1 MTAAAVLSA
10 LTLSPLDAKL
20 STDGEPAPAQSL
32 SAFAEDISPVT
43 AAGYTVPDSESSAAD
58 NADNI
63 AQGGDN
69 KDNNKHFDNSES
81 GIMGMAEDSSSV
93 PGLPPPSEESSAE
106 SGNSPETETA
116 DTPSDADTFPEES
129 SRSDGDGN
137 PDVPRDDRTDHI
149 SDEQTS
155 SADDSNESTAEKSSV
170 RTETVSRDE
179 QIITNDGNVTDT
191 AGKQTF
197 PDGTTSERLFDT
209 DINDGGHYSAPEL
222 IFTITH
228 LDPEL
233 TLRQTEVRL
242 NGVTQSFGNR
252 VFLSAENGGVNV
264 IYISVSYTAQD
275 GSVVTGYREYTVT
288 LDSDSSQNTDSK
300 PETAPRLVT
309 DLTDHSRTDPQY
321 SFTAFLDG
329 NADDMRLDVLLN
341 GEQLGGSGGHFSC
354 TLTSGENVISL
365 RGGYS
370 LDGVRTEINESFT
383 VTLQPDGEAPFLDY
397 ENVPTETRS
406 RFYTLDLIGRDSDG
420 ERIHGGG
427 LNVVLNGSRL
437 VNRWNGEYTSYLLE
451 LAAGENTLDIRV
463 TDRDGRFAD
472 YSYVITCLAGEDGEV
487 IGRASMS
494 VDCAVLGLGELCL
507 TDIDIVQG
515 ESAARAIISALEES
529 GFTVG
534 YSGDPDS
541 GCYLYSISGEGI
553 AEGAAI
559 PDRLR
564 ACIEADNAVSFT
576 KPSASDCLHDRD
588 FTSGSGWMVTVN
600 GHFTSYG
607 LSDIHLQD
615 GDEVRLRF
623 TLAIGKDIG
632 DNGSGSLYDV
642 QY

>member
-20 STDGEPAPAQSL
+20 STDGEPVPAQSL

-63 AQGGDN
+63 AQSGDN

-81 GIMGMAEDSSSV
+81 GIMGAAEDSSSV

-106 SGNSPETETA
+106 SDNSPETGSA
-116 DTPSDADTFPEES
+116 DTPSDADTFSEES

-137 PDVPRDDRTDHI
+137 PDDPHDDQTDSSDHTA
-149 SDEQTS
+149 DEQTS
-155 SADDSNESTAEKSSV
+155 PADESSV
-170 RTETVSRDE
+170 SSAPDESVSHAETIVTD
-179 QIITNDGNVTDT
+179 DGSVTDT

-197 PDGTTSERLFDT
+197 PDGTASERLFDT
-209 DINDGGHYSAPEL
+209 DISDGGHYSAPEL
-222 IFTITH
+222 SFTITH
-228 LDPEL
+228 LVPEL

-242 NGVTQSFGNR
+242 NGVPQSFGNR

-264 IYISVSYTAQD
+264 IYISASYTAPD
-275 GSVVTGYREYTVT
+275 GSVVTGYREYTVI
-288 LDSDSSQNTDSK
+288 LDSDSSENTDSK
-300 PETAPRLVT
+300 PKTAPRLVT

-329 NADDMRLDVLLN
+329 NADDMRLDVFLN
-341 GEQLGGSGGHFSC
+341 GEQLIGSGGRFAC
-354 TLTSGENVISL
+354 TLSSGENVISL

-370 LDGVRTEINESFT
+370 LDGVRTEINESFS
-383 VTLQPDGEAPFLDY
+383 VTLQPDGAAPFLDY

-406 RFYTLDLIGRDSDG
+406 RLYTLDLIGRGSDG
-420 ERIHGGG
+420 ERIRGGG

-534 YSGDPDS
+534 YSGDPDG
-541 GCYLYSISGEGI
+541 GCYLYSISSEGI

-564 ACIEADNAVSFT
+564 DCIESDNAVSFT
-576 KPSASDCLHDRD
+576 KPSAPDCLHDHD